1 MCRVELWVDAD
12 GLLSQTHCLNIILFL
27 NEHPHRFI
35 LQSSKLWTG
44 LFALWWTSLS
54 SFVDSTSFMY
64 GTRSKLTLPVPTYC
78 RIGGALIGIVIYVIV
93 IFIVKRES
101 LFDLIIIRSIFVSL
115 NLVRLQPTYL
125 EALSSSDPSSEPES
139 DSSEVWSCSESSSSY
154 ATSASMLVSGI
165 GVRED

>member
-1 MCRVELWVDAD
+1 
-12 GLLSQTHCLNIILFL
+12 
-27 NEHPHRFI
+27 
-35 LQSSKLWTG
+35 
-44 LFALWWTSLS
+44 
-54 SFVDSTSFMY
+54 MY

-101 LFDLIIIRSIFVSL
+101 LFDLIIIIRSIFVSL

-165 GVRED
+165 GLRED